1 MSDRCH
7 FGSTAGPVWQ
17 VKKLQKEGHSVAMVA
32 LGEVTQTKD
41 GHSKN
46 LTCTRNIS
54 IKCNKQVTSKQQI
67 RFSLTSIN

>member
-1 MSDRCH
+1 MSDRGH
-7 FGSTAGPVWQ
+7 FGSTASPVWQ

-32 LGEVTQTKD
+32 LGEMTQTKD

-54 IKCNKQVTSKQQI
+54 IKCNKQVASKQQI